1 MNRKK
6 KSGPEL
12 IFEEESS
19 GFERLI
25 ILCDGI
31 FAIAMTLLIL
41 DIKLP
46 NEPPNATIFS
56 QELNE
61 LLGKSIYYLLTFIT
75 LAGFW
80 MSNRRLMVYVKRQD
94 SRFAVLTFV
103 FLAFVIFFPVSLNV
117 LEGHVEYPQA
127 VVLYTLILAGCGFSS
142 FLLWTYASWNHRLIK
157 PEVSDHEIRTRAL
170 GILITPSYFCLSLLL
185 LLIPGFSPVLLF
197 FSWVLLPFVFR
208 LTHFLNNVFERR
220 LEARKQAA
228 EAPPDI
234 EEAEPTPTI
243 EGDSSSSGIA

>member
-46 NEPPNATIFS
+46 NEPLNPTTFPQA
-56 QELNE
+56 LNE
-61 LLGKSIYYLLTFIT
+61 LLAKSIYYLLTFIT

-80 MSNRRLMVYVKRQD
+80 MGHRRLMVYVRRQD

-117 LEGHVEYPQA
+117 LEGNVQYSQA
-127 VVLYTLILAGCGFSS
+127 IVLYTLVLAGCGFSS
-142 FLLWTYASWNHRLIK
+142 FFLWTYASWNRRLIK

-170 GILITPSYFCLSLLL
+170 GILVTPVYFCLSLLL
-185 LLIPGFSPVLLF
+185 LLIPGFIPVLLF
-197 FSWVLLPFVFR
+197 FSWILLPFVFR
-208 LTHFLNNVFERR
+208 LSHFLTDVFERR
-220 LEARKQAA
+220 LEAQKQAA
-228 EAPPDI
+228 EAPPDV

-243 EGDSSSSGIA
+243 ESDSSSSGIA